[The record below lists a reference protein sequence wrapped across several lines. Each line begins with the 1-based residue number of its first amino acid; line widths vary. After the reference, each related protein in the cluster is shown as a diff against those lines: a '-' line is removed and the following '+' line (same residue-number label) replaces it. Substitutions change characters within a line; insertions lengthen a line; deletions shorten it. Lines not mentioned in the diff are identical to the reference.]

1 MTILYISS
9 KCLNVEAQTNFY
21 EAEKIDGI
29 FTKSIDGQNAH
40 YQKARFFRRTADN
53 KEAYCLEPFM
63 FFDESKNYQE
73 YDHATNL
80 SKETWRKIVLTA
92 NFGYGYANHTEPK
105 WYAITQFMIW
115 QIAEPTKEFYFTS
128 YLNGPKI
135 EPYNN
140 EIKEIKSLINNYET
154 IPNIN
159 YNSSS
164 TVGSTITLTDT
175 NGVLNNYY
183 IAENNGSA
191 KIENNQLIIT
201 NIKEGQNSII
211 IKRKLNNDPTPAIFY
226 YNNESQNLMTK
237 GITGEKTLQVIING
251 TTNKITLTKID
262 EDTNTTISK
271 GDAELAGAIY
281 GLYNEN
287 DELIKEIL
295 INKNKQAILENLT
308 YGKYYLKEIKAGT
321 GYTVNKEKYPLEI
334 TKDTNNIN
342 IVLKNKVIEKEI
354 TIHKEYGSKENT
366 TTEKDISFDIY
377 NSKNELVD
385 TITTDEQGNAK
396 IILPYGKYLVK
407 QRNTTIGYK
416 MIDDFTIDVT
426 ESESDYYYKLYDY
439 QIEVPDT
446 GIKNNKVID
455 NLFLLS
461 LICLIGVYFRK
472 KYVH

>member
-1 MTILYISS
+1 MTILCINI
-9 KCLNVEAQTNFY
+9 KCLNVKAQTNFY

-29 FTKSIDGQNAH
+29 FTKSVDGQNTH
-40 YQKARFFRRTADN
+40 YQKARFFRRTSDN

-63 FFDESKNYQE
+63 FFDENKNYQE

-115 QIAEPTKEFYFTS
+115 QIVEPTKEFYFTS

-183 IAENNGSA
+183 IAENNESA

-201 NIKEGQNSII
+201 NIKEGKNSII

-237 GITGEKTLQVIING
+237 GITGEKALQVIVNG

-262 EDTNTTISK
+262 EDTNTTTPK
-271 GDAELAGAIY
+271 GDAELSGAIY

-287 DELIKEIL
+287 DELLKEIL
-295 INKNKQAILENLT
+295 IDKNNQAILENIT
-308 YGKYYLKEIKAGT
+308 YGKYYLKEIKAGI
-321 GYTVNKEKYPLEI
+321 GYTINNEKYPLEI

-342 IVLKNKVIEKEI
+342 LTLKNKVIEKEI
-354 TIHKEYGSKENT
+354 IIHKEYGNKDNT
-366 TTEKDISFDIY
+366 ASEKNISFDIY
-377 NSKNELVD
+377 NSKNELVN
-385 TITTDEQGNAK
+385 TITTDEKGNAK
-396 IILPYGKYLVK
+396 ITLPYGKYLVK
-407 QRNTTIGYK
+407 QRNTTFGYK
-416 MIDDFTIDVT
+416 MIDDFIIEVT
-426 ESESDYYYKLYDY
+426 ELENDYYYKLYDY

-446 GIKNNKVID
+446 GIKNNKVVD

-461 LICLIGVYFRK
+461 LICITGIYFIR
-472 KYVH
+472 KYVY